1 MCTYHQHG
9 ECGGS
14 EEFKIVRHRLGGQL
28 MDHYCWFCFS
38 KLLAVHPHIDWC
50 TLGHPRC
57 AQGQGLCQ
65 GHPDD
70 ELVRHG
76 RELVP
81 TSEVGGEHGGDIY
94 CATCWKVFLENSTD
108 TNLHA
113 LKVERAP

>member
-1 MCTYHQHG
+1 MCTYHQYG

-14 EEFKIVRHRLGGQL
+14 EEFKIVRHCMGGLL

-70 ELVRHG
+70 ELVRH
-76 RELVP
+76 
-81 TSEVGGEHGGDIY
+81 EVGGEHGGDIY
-94 CATCWKVFLENSTD
+94 CTTCWKGLLENSTD